1 MCLVRTVQFQ
11 RTNVNAYAPPVFRLF
26 YALLLIRIAAG
37 QYTELLVVY
46 PAEDIVLI
54 QPLEQRIKLRCSF
67 RQFFIFTLLGV
78 KLPSVFRGAFFVD
91 KFRKLSFSCSCRVGN
106 TAQFLQENLIQYHL
120 TDSVRRAFFF
130 RIIAAMRAVEEIAFR
145 IIRTLVIKIQFLAA
159 IGTEQQTGIL
169 ACFTYACRSVF
180 TRFLLALHTG
190 RFLRLFRQRKDLLFI
205 SFCMAAIISALT
217 PFEQSLLLFC
227 ESGSE
232 LCFKPHNGYKRSAF
246 VCAFL
251 LYSALFF
258 KE

>member
-11 RTNVNAYAPPVFRLF
+11 RTNVSAYAPPVFRLF

-46 PAEDIVLI
+46 PAKDIVLI

-91 KFRKLSFSCSCRVGN
+91 KFRKLSFSSRNRHRSADRNTCSFHLCLSVGRLLDFSL
-106 TAQFLQENLIQYHL
+106 A
-120 TDSVRRAFFF
+120 RR
-130 RIIAAMRAVEEIAFR
+130 
-145 IIRTLVIKIQFLAA
+145 
-159 IGTEQQTGIL
+159 TG
-169 ACFTYACRSVF
+169 
-180 TRFLLALHTG
+180 H
-190 RFLRLFRQRKDLLFI
+190 FLRLFRQRKDLLFI

-217 PFEQSLLLFC
+217 PFKQSLLLFC
-227 ESGSE
+227 ESVSE
-232 LCFKPHNGYKRSAF
+232 LCFKLHNGYKRSAF

-258 KE
+258 ERMSVLMQS